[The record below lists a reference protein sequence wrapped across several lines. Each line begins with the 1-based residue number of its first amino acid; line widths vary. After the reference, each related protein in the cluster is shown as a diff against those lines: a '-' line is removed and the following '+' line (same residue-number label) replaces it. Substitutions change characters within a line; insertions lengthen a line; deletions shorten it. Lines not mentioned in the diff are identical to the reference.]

1 MLIFFYYY
9 YSKFCLECQRKCE
22 HLFSFLRFHLNHQN
36 FFRILN
42 YACRHSFNTHLN
54 PNRRPPSNLNLTFM
68 WKSRCDAATS
78 KHHSSFWSHVPEIW
92 EVMLIC
98 YSQLWISAV
107 SARWLH
113 SFVWRWWRARAA
125 TLPRRAENESLD
137 CSWTL
142 KPLNVERRRRL
153 QLLRPCLHFCLSLNP
168 TFLLWGIFEKRAERG
183 FSVLLMQPPTR
194 EQRIPD
200 TLYLFSLVLSHLMKN
215 TLAFFSLIWQA
226 LHFTTFQFHLFYSH
240 FSNRHECF
248 IWACW
253 CPPAGMQWNKKKK
266 NHSAFSDCKV
276 SELICCKLDIS
287 STSCI
292 SLGHNREPNS
302 SLRRFKT
309 DTKISDSNL
318 VNLS

>member
-1 MLIFFYYY
+1 MLPPQSIIHR
-9 YSKFCLECQRKCE
+9 SEVMCQRFEKWCWF
-22 HLFSFLRFHLNHQN
+22 LFPVVNK
-36 FFRILN
+36 
-42 YACRHSFNTHLN
+42 
-54 PNRRPPSNLNLTFM
+54 RRLCS
-68 WKSRCDAATS
+68 
-78 KHHSSFWSHVPEIW
+78 
-92 EVMLIC
+92 LITLLC
-98 YSQLWISAV
+98 V
-107 SARWLH
+107 T
-113 SFVWRWWRARAA
+113 WWRARAA
-125 TLPRRAENESLD
+125 TLPRRAKNESLD

-142 KPLNVERRRRL
+142 KPLNVERRRL
-153 QLLRPCLHFCLSLNP
+153 PFLRPCLHFCLSLNP

-226 LHFTTFQFHLFYSH
+226 LHFILFNSTCFILIFQTDMNAL
-240 FSNRHECF
+240 

-253 CPPAGMQWNKKKK
+253 CPPAGMQWNNKKK

-292 SLGHNREPNS
+292 SLGHNREPDS